1 MSVVQS
7 LTEALQQRSEGLQ
20 VANEYSGFGNTICNI
35 ITLFILIL
43 ISGGVF
49 PVDATIFEGG
59 KAVAFVEVDG
69 PHHYVDGQLRRKD
82 RLKESLYRR
91 YVILY
96 FPW

>member
-1 MSVVQS
+1 MS
-7 LTEALQQRSEGLQ
+7 LL
-20 VANEYSGFGNTICNI
+20 
-35 ITLFILIL
+35 LFILIL

-69 PHHYVDGQLRRKD
+69 PHHYIDGQLRRKD

-91 YVILY
+91 YVNAININNIITNTKY
-96 FPW
+96 Y